1 MVKSLR
7 RFGGGFQFETH
18 TSTRPPPPYARSPST
33 VSRPPPPTLQLN
45 SQQAKRQTGQA
56 SRLQHAAAGGRK
68 DREGGISR
76 VVDIRALTDT
86 PAAKPEGFLSLLGT
100 NYLYVTWNRRH
111 IILVLHSIF
120 SF

>member
-1 MVKSLR
+1 MIKSLR

-18 TSTRPPPPYARSPST
+18 TSTRPPPYARSPST
-33 VSRPPPPTLQLN
+33 LSRPPPPTLQLN

-68 DREGGISR
+68 DREGGIST

-100 NYLYVTWNRRH
+100 IYLYVT
-111 IILVLHSIF
+111 
-120 SF
+120 